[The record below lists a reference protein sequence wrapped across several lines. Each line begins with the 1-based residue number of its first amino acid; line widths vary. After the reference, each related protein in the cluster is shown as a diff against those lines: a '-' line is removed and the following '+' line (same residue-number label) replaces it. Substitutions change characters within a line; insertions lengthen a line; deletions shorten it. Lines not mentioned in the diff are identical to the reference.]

1 LPAAPASLPHHHKE
15 ISAMSSI
22 LKSRE
27 RDAIFLLVLMF
38 TQTTF
43 ASGQIEKMIHSFTL
57 STSDGNQP
65 IGALV
70 ADNAGNLYG
79 TASLGGSSPN
89 CHSWG
94 CGIVFELSPRGGS
107 GWVETIIHNF
117 QGGPNDGALPD
128 SLVFDKSDNLYGTSP
143 LLVFELSPPAAPG
156 DAWTETVLFQF
167 PADGSLG
174 SLATG
179 KLVFDGV
186 GNLYGTTYEGGE
198 IGTNA
203 GTVFQLKPPA
213 VSGAGWTHRILHN
226 FGGFQG
232 DGTNPNRGALAFRK
246 GVLYGTT
253 EWGGADDAGTV
264 FRLVQKNGVWREEI
278 LYNFKGSPDGGQP
291 LGDLIFDDAGSL
303 YGTTFF
309 GGTDACIRGCGTIY
323 KIFPPDAPGNPWLE
337 RVLYRFHSNGDGNHP
352 WAGLIH
358 DKAGNLY
365 GTASGGNFG
374 GPSGVVFRL
383 KPPTVS
389 GGAWTETPLYHFAG
403 QPDDGS
409 YPMAEPLLL
418 NGALYGTTEVGGAG
432 NWGAV
437 YSLVP

>member
-1 LPAAPASLPHHHKE
+1 
-15 ISAMSSI
+15 MSSI

-38 TQTTF
+38 TQATF

-57 STSDGNQP
+57 SSNDGNQP

-70 ADNAGNLYG
+70 ADEAGNLYG

-89 CHSWG
+89 CSFSG
-94 CGIVFELSPRGGS
+94 CGIVFELTPQADGD
-107 GWVETIIHNF
+107 WAETIIHNF
-117 QGGPNDGALPD
+117 QGGPNDAALPD
-128 SLVFDKSDNLYGTSP
+128 SLVFDKLGKLYGTSP
-143 LLVFELSPPAAPG
+143 LAVFELSPPAAPG
-156 DAWTETVLFQF
+156 DVWTETVLFQF

-174 SLATG
+174 SLVTG
-179 KLVFDGV
+179 KLIFDGL

-213 VSGAGWTHRILHN
+213 VPGGSWTHRILYN

-253 EWGGADDAGTV
+253 EWGGTYEAGTV
-264 FRLVQKNGVWREEI
+264 FRLVQRNGVWREEI
-278 LYNFKGSPDGGQP
+278 LHNFKGSPDGGQP
-291 LGDLIFDDAGSL
+291 LGDLIFDDAGNL

-309 GGTDACIRGCGTIY
+309 GGTTFCIRGCGTIY
-323 KIFPPDAPGNPWLE
+323 KIFQPAGRGDPWREL
-337 RVLYRFHSNGDGNHP
+337 VLYRFRSKGDGNHP

-389 GGAWTETPLYHFAG
+389 GGTWTETPLHHFAG

-409 YPMAEPLLL
+409 YPEAEPILL
-418 NGALYGTTEVGGAG
+418 NGALYGTTQLGGTG

-437 YSLVP
+437 FSLIP